1 MPSGAKPGER
11 RGGRQKGTPN
21 KFPAEVQA
29 AIAATG
35 ETPRDYMLRVMRDP
49 QVEYARRDEM
59 AKAVAPYVHP
69 KLASVEHG
77 SDDKKPVQVRMTI
90 QFVRA
95 KDGRPA

>member
-1 MPSGAKPGER
+1 MSNGGKRAGA
-11 RGGRQKGTPN
+11 GRKKGVPN
-21 KFPAEVQA
+21 KITAEVQA
-29 AIAATG
+29 AVAMTG

-49 QVEYARRDEM
+49 RPDYGRRDEM
-59 AKAVAPYVHP
+59 AKAVAPYIHP
-69 KLASVEHG
+69 KLSAIEHG